1 MLGIMERDLRSSG
14 EAGEAEESDVA
25 GGCIRRDGVMRPTGP
40 GRAAGRLES
49 HFGVPHPNPEVS
61 AGESIEAHAWLRAE

>member
-1 MLGIMERDLRSSG
+1 MLLEAASDMTERD
-14 EAGEAEESDVA
+14 A
-25 GGCIRRDGVMRPTGP
+25 GP

-61 AGESIEAHAWLRAE
+61 AGESIEVHAWLRAE